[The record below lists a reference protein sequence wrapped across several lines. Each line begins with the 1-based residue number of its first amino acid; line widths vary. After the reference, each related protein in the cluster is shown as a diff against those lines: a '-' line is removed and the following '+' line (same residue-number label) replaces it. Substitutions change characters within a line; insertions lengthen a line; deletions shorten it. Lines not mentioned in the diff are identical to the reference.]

1 MSQVAI
7 LTISGTLGK
16 LLKIV
21 VKHLNHFLKVSL
33 LLQELGQ
40 LTLSLRDSIL
50 AERRQKHILR

>member
-50 AERRQKHILR
+50 AERRQEHIIR